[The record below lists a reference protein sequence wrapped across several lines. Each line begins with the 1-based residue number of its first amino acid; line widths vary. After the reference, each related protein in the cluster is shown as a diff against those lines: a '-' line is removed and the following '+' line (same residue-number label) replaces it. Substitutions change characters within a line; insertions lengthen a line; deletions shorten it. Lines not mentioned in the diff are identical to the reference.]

1 MLKRLSNEDLTL
13 KLRTLVHEERKI
25 TLQILELICESE
37 RRRLFAE
44 SGYSS
49 LFDWLTRELGYS
61 EGAAQRRIES
71 ARLLRAVPSV
81 AEKIESGSLSLTNLA
96 KVGSTLRRVK
106 SQKIPSVAC
115 ANDGEHGAVVKKI
128 GTRPMTEAMELIGL
142 VEGKSSRQAE
152 ALLAEKF
159 PELPKPDFVRK
170 IDHETVRAQVTLTK
184 AQHEKLE
191 RVREIASH
199 HGASLAEL
207 IEIATDE
214 FLKRRDPLVREVKAR
229 RTKTSRAIPETPH
242 AKLESRDA
250 KPESQAVK
258 LELQSAKSE
267 SRKSSTAGAGGNS
280 QKEPSLSEL
289 PPRASA
295 WQGSPSKISSPNA
308 SPQRAQQR
316 AQQRVPSQELA
327 PRASSQKS
335 ARALPAKASLARKPL
350 APSVRSFIFRRAHG
364 ACEFRDATTGLR
376 CAARLNLEIDHVTP
390 LALGGSDAPE
400 NLRALCRSH
409 NLFEAAR
416 WLGAE
421 KMNSFRRR

>member
-1 MLKRLSNEDLTL
+1 MFKTLSNEDLTL
-13 KLRTLVHEERKI
+13 KLRALVHEERKI

-106 SQKIPSVAC
+106 AQKIQGIAFP
-115 ANDGEHGAVVKKI
+115 NDDEHAAIAGKDEAQS
-128 GTRPMTEAMELIGL
+128 MAEAMALIGL

-152 ALLAEKF
+152 ALLTEKF
-159 PELPKPDFVRK
+159 PELPKPDFVRR

-184 AQHEKLE
+184 SQHAKLE
-191 RVREIASH
+191 RIREIASH

-207 IEIATDE
+207 IEIAADE
-214 FLKRRDPLVREVKAR
+214 FLKRRDPLIREVKAR
-229 RTKTSRAIPETPH
+229 RAKASRAVPEAPH
-242 AKLESRDA
+242 G
-250 KPESQAVK
+250 
-258 LELQSAKSE
+258 KSE
-267 SRKSSTAGAGGNS
+267 SREDSTAGAGGNS
-280 QKEPSLSEL
+280 QKKPSPSEL
-289 PPRASA
+289 PSRVSTWKDSA
-295 WQGSPSKISSPNA
+295 SKISSPKL
-308 SPQRAQQR
+308 
-316 AQQRVPSQELA
+316 PSQ
-327 PRASSQKS
+327 KD
-335 ARALPAKASLARKPL
+335 ARALPAKASSARKPL
-350 APSVRSFIFRRAHG
+350 APSVRNSVFRRAHG
-364 ACEFRDATTGLR
+364 VCEFRDAATGLR
-376 CAARLNLEIDHVTP
+376 CAARLNLEVDHITP

-400 NLRALCRSH
+400 NLRVLCRSH

-416 WLGAE
+416 WFGAE
-421 KMNSFRRR
+421 KLNSFRRR

>member
-1 MLKRLSNEDLTL
+1 MFKTLSNEDLTL
-13 KLRTLVHEERKI
+13 KLRALVHEERKI

-106 SQKIPSVAC
+106 AQKIQGIAFP
-115 ANDGEHGAVVKKI
+115 NDDEHAAIAGKDEAQS
-128 GTRPMTEAMELIGL
+128 MAEAMALIGL

-152 ALLAEKF
+152 ALLTEKF
-159 PELPKPDFVRK
+159 PELPKPDFVRR

-184 AQHEKLE
+184 SQHAKLE
-191 RVREIASH
+191 RVREIDSH

-242 AKLESRDA
+242 AKPESRDA
-250 KPESQAVK
+250 KP
-258 LELQSAKSE
+258 E